1 MGRWRQRWDTVR
13 VRTTA
18 AAVIAVALALLVS
31 AVTMVVLLRRSLT
44 ADVRSAAWLRAR
56 AIANEASLGQER
68 RVTVGDQEEEF
79 IQIVDA
85 GGRVVASSANVAG
98 QPVVV
103 EVEPGEYR
111 QVEGLP
117 FEDDPF
123 VAVATS
129 AQRPQ
134 GTLTVIVGR
143 SLEIVTDSS
152 EEVVGLLVGGIP
164 LLLVVVGAMTWRGVG
179 RALAPV
185 ESIRAEV
192 EAISSSELH
201 RRVPEPEGQDE
212 IARLAATMNGML
224 ARLEEGQAR
233 QRRFVSDASH
243 ELRSPVTTIR
253 QHAEVALS
261 HPESSTLE
269 EVAETVVEEVLR
281 LQHLVEDLLL
291 LTKMDEGTLSLRS
304 ESVDLD
310 DVLFEEA
317 ERLRSTTDL
326 KVDTNGVGAGRV
338 SGDRAQLEK
347 LVRNLA
353 DNAARHAHRRIVFS
367 LGEAHA
373 EVALTIDNDGGGIP
387 RFERKRV
394 FERFVRLEEARD
406 RDSGGSGLGLAI
418 VAHIAAAHGADARVV
433 DSALG
438 GACFEVRFA
447 SPVE

>member
-1 MGRWRQRWDTVR
+1 
-13 VRTTA
+13 
-18 AAVIAVALALLVS
+18 VIAVAVALLVS
-31 AVTMVVLLRRSLT
+31 SVTMVVLLRRSLT

-56 AIANEASLGQER
+56 AIANEASLGR
-68 RVTVGDQEEEF
+68 RSRIAVGDEEEEF
-79 IQIVDA
+79 VQVADA
-85 GGRVVASSANVAG
+85 GGQVVASSANMAG

-103 EVEPGEYR
+103 EVEPGQPR
-111 QVEGLP
+111 RIQGLP
-117 FEDDPF
+117 FEEDPF
-123 VAVATS
+123 IAVATS
-129 AQRPQ
+129 AETPR

-152 EEVVGLLVGGIP
+152 AEVASLLAGGIP

-185 ESIRAEV
+185 ELMRAEV

-201 RRVPEPEGQDE
+201 RRVPDPQGQDE
-212 IARLAATMNGML
+212 IARLAATMNRML
-224 ARLEEGQAR
+224 SRLEEGQAR

-269 EVAETVVEEVLR
+269 EVAETVLEEVLR

-291 LTKMDEGTLSLRS
+291 LTKMDEGSLSLRF

-310 DVLFEEA
+310 DLLFEEA
-317 ERLRSTTDL
+317 ERLRATTEL

-367 LGEAHA
+367 LGEGDAR
-373 EVALTIDNDGGGIP
+373 VVLTIDNDGDGIP

-418 VAHIAAAHGADARVV
+418 VAHIAAAHGAEARVV

-438 GACFEVRFA
+438 GACFEVRFT
-447 SPVE
+447 SPVESEPLSG